1 MMKIYAPDR
10 FDRLPDAILFD
21 TDNTLYPYDP
31 AHAAAQQAV
40 REKVSTTFSIR
51 PEEFDTA
58 FKQARDEVKSRLQHT
73 ASSHSRLLY
82 LQRMLEIMGLGS
94 QVLLALDFEQT
105 YWRTFL
111 SNAILFDDV
120 KELLDDLRLLGIP
133 TAIVTDLTAQIQF
146 RKVVYFGLDQYF
158 DYIVTSEEAG
168 FDKPHPAPFTIAL
181 EKMRPKGNTIWMIGD
196 NPVNDIRGA
205 ARRSM
210 QLLCR
215 RSTPAPSR
223 RRRKRPGSVFQQFF
237 GVTPSRRSTGA
248 KAIMTSP
255 NTSLHAAIVD
265 FCARILPGPAFGP
278 GCRRQCFVQEQWRAV
293 DKGLRYLASR
303 RCQPGNFRA
312 RRPGSSPIGHRTG

>member
-1 MMKIYAPDR
+1 MVKIYTNER

-40 REKVSTTFSIR
+40 RDKVVGTFSIK
-51 PEEFDTA
+51 PEEFDKA
-58 FKQARDEVKSRLQHT
+58 FKEARNQVKSRLGET

-111 SNAILFDDV
+111 SNAILFDGV
-120 KELLDDLRLLGIP
+120 KELLDDLRLHSIP

-146 RKVVYFGLDQYF
+146 RKIVYFGLDHYF

-168 FDKPHPAPFTIAL
+168 FDKPHAAPFEIAL
-181 EKMRPKGNTIWMIGD
+181 EKMRPKGDCIWMIGD

-205 ARRSM
+205 REKINAITLQKIHDGTPLGTDRNAPDASFSEFSTLRRLIAR
-210 QLLCR
+210 LGEH
-215 RSTPAPSR
+215 
-223 RRRKRPGSVFQQFF
+223 K
-237 GVTPSRRSTGA
+237 
-248 KAIMTSP
+248 
-255 NTSLHAAIVD
+255 
-265 FCARILPGPAFGP
+265 
-278 GCRRQCFVQEQWRAV
+278 
-293 DKGLRYLASR
+293 
-303 RCQPGNFRA
+303 
-312 RRPGSSPIGHRTG
+312 